1 MEGEFQI
8 IHGSLFFVSGQLLF
22 ITPSDF
28 GFRASDFGFR
38 SYRGAS
44 IGSLLTT
51 TFVEAHCSRYN
62 HARAKLQCRRAV
74 RSGKKGDLRA
84 MRSAIQ

>member
-1 MEGEFQI
+1 LTEGESQI
-8 IHGSLFFVSGQLLF
+8 THGSLFFVSGQLLF

-28 GFRASDFGFR
+28 GFRASDFRFR

-51 TFVEAHCSRYN
+51 TFVEAHYLQASA
-62 HARAKLQCRRAV
+62 ARDTTTPAQSSNAAAPFV
-74 RSGKKGDLRA
+74 R
-84 MRSAIQ
+84 